1 MILVALRDI
10 QKAGWTGLVKVE
22 RCWRKQVLFN
32 PPRHGRVKSLLIF
45 QTTSSCVGMNLN
57 PLMCAMIF
65 SFRIWPFLLFCVSL
79 NLGAASNQVKPTDGI
94 PTLMADANDHQR
106 VSDTKH
112 RTQCK
117 RKPKSDTKHNAN
129 DHQRVTQNTKHNAND
144 HQRVTQN
151 TMHLKNDIDL
161 VIQLYTYF
169 KLHIMFEA

>member
-1 MILVALRDI
+1 M
-10 QKAGWTGLVKVE
+10 
-22 RCWRKQVLFN
+22 
-32 PPRHGRVKSLLIF
+32 
-45 QTTSSCVGMNLN
+45 
-57 PLMCAMIF
+57 
-65 SFRIWPFLLFCVSL
+65 FCVSL

-129 DHQRVTQNTKHNAND
+129 DHQRVTQNT
-144 HQRVTQN
+144 
-151 TMHLKNDIDL
+151 MHLKNDIDL

>member
-1 MILVALRDI
+1 M
-10 QKAGWTGLVKVE
+10 
-22 RCWRKQVLFN
+22 
-32 PPRHGRVKSLLIF
+32 
-45 QTTSSCVGMNLN
+45 
-57 PLMCAMIF
+57 
-65 SFRIWPFLLFCVSL
+65 SL

-144 HQRVTQN
+144 SFTRISNYILCLKHN
-151 TMHLKNDIDL
+151 TGECIIAKVSMRLL
-161 VIQLYTYF
+161 
-169 KLHIMFEA
+169 A

>member
-129 DHQRVTQNTKHNAND
+129 DHQRVTQNT
-144 HQRVTQN
+144 
-151 TMHLKNDIDL
+151 MHLKNDIDL